1 MPATSSTLS
10 DFIRSAMAGALRLGL
25 AQISIAHG
33 GVGADVGGRAGCDY
47 PAIDQHRDAVGE
59 REHRFHV
66 VLDQED
72 GELLLQSAQHLHHAG
87 GFLRPQARHR
97 LVEQQHAGR
106 TGERHGQLEL
116 AMFAMAQDRRR
127 PVRTVAQAHPDEQR
141 TPGLAQFRLAP
152 GIAPEIKRMAGMRLH
167 RQRHIVEHAEIEKQG
182 RDLERARQP
191 QRATAI
197 HRQRGDVVTG
207 ETNAAG
213 VGRYLAAE
221 LADQCGLAGAVRPDH
236 RVQLAGNHVEREIVG
251 SDDALEALGQ
261 VTDLQQ
267 RLAHALTLAPSL
279 ASRPSMPRRA
289 NNTTRSSNGPMIIC
303 QYSEAR
309 AAASPKNGVPT
320 SLITNGNISSNSSSA
335 TAPNSGPN
343 GEAMPPSTT
352 MMMRSP
358 ERVQYMIPGLTKSV

>member
-1 MPATSSTLS
+1 M
-10 DFIRSAMAGALRLGL
+10 
-25 AQISIAHG
+25 
-33 GVGADVGGRAGCDY
+33 
-47 PAIDQHRDAVGE
+47 
-59 REHRFHV
+59 
-66 VLDQED
+66 
-72 GELLLQSAQHLHHAG
+72 
-87 GFLRPQARHR
+87 
-97 LVEQQHAGR
+97 
-106 TGERHGQLEL
+106 L
-116 AMFAMAQDRRR
+116 AMTQIERRQLGA
-127 PVRTVAQAHPDEQR
+127 PIQADAGEQR
-141 TPGLAQFRLAP
+141 ACRLAQFRLAP
-152 GIAPEIKRMAGMRLH
+152 CITPKIKRMPGMRLH
-167 RQRHIVEHAEIEKQG
+167 RRRHIVEHAEIEKQG

-251 SDDALEALGQ
+251 GDDALEALGQ

-267 RLAHALTLAPSL
+267 RLAHARTFAPSL

-335 TAPNSGPN
+335 PARNSGQK
-343 GEAMPPSTT
+343 GKAMPPSTT